1 MKIVSCS
8 PIFFHNVVVKC
19 LHCILDLSYINL
31 CRLVSPC
38 RLRVAIQAIID
49 MVIIWQYCVYGFFPE
64 MFLKPA
70 SALYEIKNPFVLGVC
85 VCVVRRG
92 KRSPRRAA
100 TITSTAT
107 VSAAMS
113 ATLRASCARG
123 RRSCGRTRPETEQP
137 IRSDISLT
145 PKKSF
150 LHQLLTDGLF

>member
-85 VCVVRRG
+85 VCVCRQEGETFTKTSCYHYFHCHCLGRYVSHSESELRQRE
-92 KRSPRRAA
+92 KELREDKTRDRAA
-100 TITSTAT
+100 YQVRYQPDAEEIFS
-107 VSAAMS
+107 SS
-113 ATLRASCARG
+113 AT
-123 RRSCGRTRPETEQP
+123 
-137 IRSDISLT
+137 D
-145 PKKSF
+145 
-150 LHQLLTDGLF
+150 